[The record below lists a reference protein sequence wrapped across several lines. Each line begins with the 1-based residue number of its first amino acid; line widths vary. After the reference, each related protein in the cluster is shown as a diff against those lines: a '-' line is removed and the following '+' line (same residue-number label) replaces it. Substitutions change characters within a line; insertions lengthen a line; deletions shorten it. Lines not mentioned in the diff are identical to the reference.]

1 MPEFTQGH
9 SQHWTQYFAAQGHS
23 ARPLAAGVEGAVY
36 DLGDGRIAK
45 VWRRRGVAE
54 LEGMQRLYAD
64 VMDARLPFGTPE
76 ILAVEYVNGTPVTY
90 ERKLP
95 GQPLQDQLAVEA
107 YAVAPAAARCVID
120 VLQAL
125 AAVPAST
132 AMRQLAVLDEGQPL
146 WAGAQTFRAALM
158 NLLRRRVAR
167 FGAVLR
173 RRLPDFD
180 LCCAGLADRLETL
193 PACPDTVIHGDLVPG
208 NILVDA
214 QARPLAILDFGF
226 LTTAGDPR
234 LDAAIAAS
242 VMNMYGSH
250 APAITA
256 ALTAQVAAELSY
268 PVEVLLTYQAVYAV
282 ATANAFTADGSDG
295 HFAWCISQL
304 RRPDIAAA
312 LGL

>member
-9 SQHWTQYFAAQGHS
+9 SRQWTEYFAGRGHS

-54 LEGMQRLYAD
+54 LEGRQRLYAD

-158 NLLRRRVAR
+158 NLLRRRVTR

-173 RRLPDFD
+173 RRMPDFD
-180 LCCAGLADRLETL
+180 LCYAG
-193 PACPDTVIHGDLVPG
+193 
-208 NILVDA
+208 
-214 QARPLAILDFGF
+214 
-226 LTTAGDPR
+226 
-234 LDAAIAAS
+234 
-242 VMNMYGSH
+242 
-250 APAITA
+250 
-256 ALTAQVAAELSY
+256 
-268 PVEVLLTYQAVYAV
+268 YAV